1 MADVVIESLAIVE
14 LMAGLDEIKV
24 LAISKVEL
32 AELLSIFVLVEEL
45 TISRMLVV
53 VVVGVVE
60 IYWIKSLVEVE
71 SSEIV
76 LVLVVVVKVVAIVVL
91 VSVLVEVICDP
102 VVDNVVWIV
111 SVVVNSFD
119 TKLSVEPIYEIECK
133 QALF

>member
-1 MADVVIESLAIVE
+1 
-14 LMAGLDEIKV
+14 
-24 LAISKVEL
+24 
-32 AELLSIFVLVEEL
+32 VEEL